1 MRRKTTMH
9 KSIMPGD
16 VAVIKWDNKNCG
28 KWNMGIVTKIFQ
40 GIDDEIRAV
49 ELRAG
54 TEKLEGSI
62 QYLFLLELSCDINR

>member
-1 MRRKTTMH
+1 
-9 KSIMPGD
+9 MPGD
-16 VAVIKWDNKNCG
+16 VAVIKWDNKSRG

-49 ELRAG
+49 ELRTG